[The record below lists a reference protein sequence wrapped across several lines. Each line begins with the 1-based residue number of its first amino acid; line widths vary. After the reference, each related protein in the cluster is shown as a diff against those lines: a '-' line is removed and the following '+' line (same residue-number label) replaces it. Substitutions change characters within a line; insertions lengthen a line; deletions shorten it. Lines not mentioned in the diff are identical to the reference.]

1 MNIKTENFEI
11 GDDKPVFFIAD
22 IAANHDGDLQR
33 AKDLIWIS
41 AEAGAD
47 CAKFQ
52 HFSADTIVSDFGF
65 KNLGSQ
71 QSHQKSWKKSV
82 YEVYK
87 AASLNPQWTAEL
99 KELYKANAKAN
110 MPRRAAT
117 LRMTVRLTPAC

>member
-1 MNIKTENFEI
+1 MKEGNSYKISGFGKRISFLQMYPTIMNIKTENFEI

-52 HFSADTIVSDFGF
+52 HFAETYSKNMTI
-65 KNLGSQ
+65 L
-71 QSHQKSWKKSV
+71 
-82 YEVYK
+82 
-87 AASLNPQWTAEL
+87 
-99 KELYKANAKAN
+99 
-110 MPRRAAT
+110 
-117 LRMTVRLTPAC
+117 